1 MIFLKLF
8 LDFIPAISLHPLLHV
23 KTAVNGN
30 STLAVPVHYRQKLVK
45 RNEFILHPRPIVM
58 ENTIDMHYFLTVN
71 DDFDGDEFEE
81 GFYIF

>member
-1 MIFLKLF
+1 
-8 LDFIPAISLHPLLHV
+8 
-23 KTAVNGN
+23 
-30 STLAVPVHYRQKLVK
+30 
-45 RNEFILHPRPIVM
+45 M